1 MLFMII
7 NYSGVAC
14 TPCYLPTMAFFLTGF
29 PGIRLKF
36 LNMRNI
42 TQANT
47 DDDIDRR
54 VLSISKL
61 SDGALSY
68 FANLTGHSS
77 MISILI
83 FLYISKIIIN
93 SCLTVL
99 PFLICQA
106 RGSAF

>member
-1 MLFMII
+1 MLFI
-7 NYSGVAC
+7 NKTIQVWLVLLVI
-14 TPCYLPTMAFFLTGF
+14 LPTMAFFLTGF

-54 VLSISKL
+54 VLTISKL

-68 FANLTGHSS
+68 FANITGHSS
-77 MISILI
+77 NMIIAFLFRLI
-83 FLYISKIIIN
+83 
-93 SCLTVL
+93 
-99 PFLICQA
+99 
-106 RGSAF
+106 